1 MKKFIL
7 KTLFILFLI
16 TIYFSKDFLYEAI
29 TFNNLE
35 VYESKQEY
43 YDIYNEKYLFYY
55 EQTQVLY
62 RDVYNFSKEITVYKG
77 LNYNILEGS
86 AVVDETALIG
96 IISSVDDVSSE
107 VMLLTN
113 KDTVLSVKVGNSYGI
128 LKYVDNKLVLTNL
141 TSEEFNIGDNI
152 TTSGYSKLYEGLL
165 VGTVETIISSSL
177 SLSYNVTLLGD
188 FNNLDSLL
196 IIKDIKWYT
205 S

>member
-196 IIKDIKWYT
+196 IIKDIK
-205 S
+205 